1 MCTRVIKIERL
12 FQPLLTLGKG
22 RIPLLQFTYTGMS
35 MMNSSER
42 CMVCESIPCLA
53 LFLLLFRDKF
63 VRKKVVLCNHYS
75 IINFKYL
82 VNTALF

>member
-1 MCTRVIKIERL
+1 
-12 FQPLLTLGKG
+12 
-22 RIPLLQFTYTGMS
+22 

-63 VRKKVVLCNHYS
+63 ERKKVVLCNHYL